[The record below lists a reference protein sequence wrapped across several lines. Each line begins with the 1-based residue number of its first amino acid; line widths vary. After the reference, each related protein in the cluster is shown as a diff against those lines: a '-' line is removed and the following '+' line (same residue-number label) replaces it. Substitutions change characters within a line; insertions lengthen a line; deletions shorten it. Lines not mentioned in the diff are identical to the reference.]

1 MARCSLYLLQQN
13 SFNHEEAVM
22 SEKAANLAIISNNT
36 FEATKVVNLHHY
48 DISSAL
54 QTTLEFNE
62 LIAIFS
68 SKIASMIPH
77 SSYVYV
83 NPEFGL
89 EVKSGIFTRHSCSY
103 ALKVEQQQLGV
114 LKLTRNHRFSEADL
128 QLLEALLC
136 CLIYPLKNATLFHQA
151 LKMAYTDPLTQTH
164 NRASFNDS
172 IKREISLATRTG
184 KNLSLIFFDI
194 DHFKSINDKYGHDCG
209 DVALALSAKRI
220 KESLRES
227 DIVFRYGGE
236 EFVILLSD
244 TDMRGAELLAERI
257 RDSIEHLTIAYGME
271 IIKITASLGVS
282 TLRDND
288 VLESFVKRADDA
300 LYTAKNN
307 GRNQVVLAK

>member
-1 MARCSLYLLQQN
+1 MI
-13 SFNHEEAVM
+13 
-22 SEKAANLAIISNNT
+22 EKSANLAIISNNT

-68 SKIASMIPH
+68 SKISAMIPH
-77 SSYVYV
+77 SAYVYT
-83 NPEFGL
+83 NTEFGL
-89 EVKSGIFTRHSCSY
+89 EVKSGVFTRHSCNY
-103 ALKVEQQQLGV
+103 ALKVEQQQLGS
-114 LKLTRNHRFSEADL
+114 LKLMRNHRFSDADL

-172 IKREISLATRTG
+172 IKREMSLAVRTN
-184 KNLSLIFFDI
+184 KKLSLIFFDI
-194 DHFKSINDKYGHDCG
+194 DHFKSINDRYGHDCG
-209 DVALALSAKRI
+209 DITLASSAKRI
-220 KESLRES
+220 KESLRDS

-244 TDMRGAELLAERI
+244 TDDHGAELLAERI
-257 RDSIEHLTIAYGME
+257 RESIERHTIAYGME
-271 IIKITASLGVS
+271 TIKVTASLGVS
-282 TLRDND
+282 TLRDD
-288 VLESFVKRADDA
+288 DLLESFIKRADEA
-300 LYTAKNN
+300 MYTAKSN
-307 GRNQVVLAK
+307 GRNQVVMAG